1 MTSEPYHM
9 PAEMKLN
16 MKNKLPLSFR
26 CQLATAGLTFGALI
40 LCCASASAQMLKNG
54 DFESEFP
61 VADPT
66 AGWAL
71 VCVTPP
77 GSLSIAGHTT
87 QASRTSGGRGAH
99 LRPAYSG
106 NIGSVHA
113 YFQQVVTNLTAGASY
128 TLTIQKMRAG
138 FQNYIDN
145 GKLQVYTAMVSG
157 STSNVVFGYGT
168 NDGPYTLVITAAPS
182 RQIEI
187 QLHMATAGLAADA
200 SDDFKSS
207 KASAWFD
214 DYSLA
219 LTP

>member
-1 MTSEPYHM
+1 
-9 PAEMKLN
+9 MKSKFLHA
-16 MKNKLPLSFR
+16 FC
-26 CQLATAGLTFGALI
+26 CQFALAALTFGALV
-40 LCCASASAQMLKNG
+40 LWCASASAQLLKNG

-99 LRPAYSG
+99 LRAAYSG
-106 NIGSVHA
+106 DVGKVDA
-113 YFQQVVTNLTAGASY
+113 YFQQIVTNLIEGASY
-128 TLTIQKMRAG
+128 TLTIQKMKAG
-138 FQNYIDN
+138 FQNYVDS
-145 GKLQVYTAMVSG
+145 GKLQVYTAIVSG
-157 STSNVVFGYGT
+157 STSNVVFGTGT
-168 NDGPYTLVITAAPS
+168 NDGPYSLVITAAAS

-187 QLHMATAGLAADA
+187 QLHLYTAGLAADA
-200 SDDFKSS
+200 SADFKSS
-207 KASAWFD
+207 KASGWFD

>member
-1 MTSEPYHM
+1 
-9 PAEMKLN
+9 MKHKFL
-16 MKNKLPLSFR
+16 LSFR
-26 CQLATAGLTFGALI
+26 HQLATVGLTFIMLV
-40 LCCASASAQMLKNG
+40 LCGASASAQLLKNG
-54 DFESEFP
+54 NFESEFP

-71 VCVTPP
+71 VYVTPP

-99 LRPAYSG
+99 LRAAYSG
-106 NIGSVHA
+106 NVGSVHA
-113 YFQQVVTNLTAGASY
+113 YFQQVVTNLTPGASY
-128 TLTIQKMRAG
+128 TLTIQKMKAG
-138 FQNYIDN
+138 FQSYIDN
-145 GKLQVYTAMVSG
+145 GKLKVYTAMVSG
-157 STSNVVFGYGT
+157 STSNVVFGDGT
-168 NDGPYTLVITAAPS
+168 INGPYTLTNTADANG
-182 RQIEI
+182 RIEI
-187 QLHMATAGLAADA
+187 QLHMSTAALAADA